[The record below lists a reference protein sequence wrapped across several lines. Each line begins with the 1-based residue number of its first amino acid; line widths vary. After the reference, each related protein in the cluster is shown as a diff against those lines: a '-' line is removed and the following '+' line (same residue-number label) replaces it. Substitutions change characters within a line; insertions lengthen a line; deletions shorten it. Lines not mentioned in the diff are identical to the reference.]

1 MAILETSR
9 LTLRPFRKD
18 DVDLLSEL
26 MANQDFMRFSLGVY
40 TREQTQTVLEKFL
53 SWNRAGRPS
62 PFAVVGRSNS
72 ALIGYCGFLHWHLD
86 GTDEI
91 EIGYRLHP
99 DYWNKGIATEAATA
113 VRDHFPRFRTS
124 ARHFAYSPGKHRVP
138 PGRGENRDDAREA
151 NYFSRLSNECVF
163 SVSRAMG
170 ERECRLMNSRASAR

>member
-9 LTLRPFRKD
+9 LALRPFRKD

-62 PFAVVGRSNS
+62 PFAVVVRSNG
-72 ALIGYCGFLHWHLD
+72 ALLGYCGFLHWHVD

-99 DYWNKGIATEAATA
+99 DYWNKGIATAAATA
-113 VRDHFPRFRTS
+113 VRDHTFRDLELPRAISLIHLENIASRRVAEKIGMTLEKQTTFRGFPT
-124 ARHFAYSPGKHRVP
+124 
-138 PGRGENRDDAREA
+138 N
-151 NYFSRLSNECVF
+151 VF
-163 SVSRAMG
+163 SLSRARWAK
-170 ERECRLMNSRASAR
+170 ENAA

>member
-26 MANQDFMRFSLGVY
+26 MANQDLMRFSLGVY

-62 PFAVVGRSNS
+62 PFAVVVRSNS

-99 DYWNKGIATEAATA
+99 DYWNKGIATEAATV
-113 VRDHFPRFRTS
+113 VRDHAFRDLELPRVISLIHSENIASRRVAEKIGMMLEKQTTFRSFPT
-124 ARHFAYSPGKHRVP
+124 
-138 PGRGENRDDAREA
+138 N
-151 NYFSRLSNECVF
+151 VF
-163 SVSRAMG
+163 SLSRARWAK
-170 ERECRLMNSRASAR
+170 ENAV